1 MKLFQLINSLDP
13 EIEPE
18 RCKIHLAVQWDEY
31 HPLDL
36 YFSGKFDEQQ
46 QWQTKQN
53 FEREFVLSL
62 IKLPGHSKWLFVGM
76 FDSESSVWH
85 EDDKCYQYTLSRR
98 AGLKELE
105 GRLIVRYER
114 EGRQSYRY
122 AETLVDA
129 LTISEYRPEK
139 MTIEEFPGYSW
150 AMLSKRALDIVV
162 QQEIASWKAALSNVA
177 GVYVIADRATGKQY
191 VGSATGDGGIWGR
204 WCTYSATGH
213 GGDKKLRQLLEVKGS
228 DYVAKNFQFG
238 ILEIADT
245 NASDDDVLKRESRWK
260 ELLLTREHG
269 YNAN

>member
-139 MTIEEFPGYSW
+139 MTIEEFSRLLMGNAEQAGSRHCGPARDRVVESGLVECGRGLCHCRPGHRQAICRQRNGRWRHLGPLVHLFS
-150 AMLSKRALDIVV
+150 
-162 QQEIASWKAALSNVA
+162 
-177 GVYVIADRATGKQY
+177 DRARRRQET
-191 VGSATGDGGIWGR
+191 SATVGGKGIG
-204 WCTYSATGH
+204 
-213 GGDKKLRQLLEVKGS
+213 LRGEELSVRHFRDRRHERERRRCS
-228 DYVAKNFQFG
+228 ETR
-238 ILEIADT
+238 ISMERIAADPR
-245 NASDDDVLKRESRWK
+245 ARV
-260 ELLLTREHG
+260 
-269 YNAN
+269 